1 MERLYFG
8 QIKQLIDHQLVKQ
21 LVAWL
26 QVVTSSR
33 LNKAIATRGHLVEAA
48 LSRVLDSLNEA
59 YRRLSRPEQ
68 VCTQGRCYN
77 AFGSIVINDV
87 Q

>member
-1 MERLYFG
+1 MERLNFG
-8 QIKQLIDHQLVKQ
+8 QIKQLVHHQQLVKQ

-26 QVVTSSR
+26 QVVTLQVKQGHSHKS
-33 LNKAIATRGHLVEAA
+33 GHLVEAA

-68 VCTQGRCYN
+68 APRV
-77 AFGSIVINDV
+77 DV
-87 Q
+87 TMHLVVL